1 MGFGENDFLLLTVG
15 RLLPRKGQDFVIK
28 ALSKIENPNIKYIC
42 VGEGRY
48 LKSYKELVGDL
59 NLQNRVVFVGGVSNN
74 KIHQYYDAA
83 DIFILCNRT
92 WNSKI
97 EGLPNVAIE
106 SMARGVPVIG
116 SIDSGT
122 EELILNNK
130 TGFLVDP
137 YEISD
142 IKNKINHAYNTRK
155 DLYTMGELARGFI
168 KENFNYNRM
177 KEEYL
182 RLIENE

>member
-1 MGFGENDFLLLTVG
+1 
-15 RLLPRKGQDFVIK
+15 
-28 ALSKIENPNIKYIC
+28 
-42 VGEGRY
+42 
-48 LKSYKELVGDL
+48 
-59 NLQNRVVFVGGVSNN
+59 
-74 KIHQYYDAA
+74 
-83 DIFILCNRT
+83 
-92 WNSKI
+92 
-97 EGLPNVAIE
+97 
-106 SMARGVPVIG
+106 MARGVPVIG